1 MDFIQKRIAWFDAFQ
16 RRHPII
22 GFPYAVIK
30 KYGDDEAGKQAALLA
45 YYGFLSLFPLLLV
58 LTTSL
63 KLFLQNDSK
72 LQQQILTDVTNY
84 FPAVLGDTLQPS
96 QGLKGAGV
104 ALVIGVLLT
113 LFGARGVA
121 DIFRGAVNHVWQV
134 PVVKRG
140 GFPVAIVRSLTIMV
154 VGGIGLIAAPII
166 SGYAVSFGHNIVFT
180 LVGLLLTIV
189 ILFTVLLIVFH
200 LALSVRRPSSELW
213 VGALTAAVG
222 LTILQSLGGLLIT
235 SHLRSLNSLYAT
247 FAVALGLLY
256 WLYLQTQVLLYA
268 MEIDSV
274 RVLKLSPRSID
285 QKNLTPEDRIAFR
298 LYAHRNRFHDEEE
311 IDVRTRSKE
320 KCPILERLR
329 HIKED
334 VLEEKD

>member
-1 MDFIQKRIAWFDAFQ
+1 MDFIQKRIARFDAFQ
-16 RRHPII
+16 RKHPLV

-72 LQQQILTDVTNY
+72 LQQQILADVTNY

-96 QGLKGAGV
+96 QGLKGAGI
-104 ALVIGVLLT
+104 ALVVGVLLT

-121 DIFRGAVNHVWQV
+121 DIFRGAMNHVWQV

-140 GFPVAIVRSLTIMV
+140 GFPMAIIRSLIIML
-154 VGGIGLIAAPII
+154 VGGFGLIAAPIL
-166 SGYAVSFGHNIVFT
+166 SGYAVGFGHNIVFT

-189 ILFTVLLIVFH
+189 ILFAVFLIVAR
-200 LALSVRRPSSELW
+200 LALSVSRPVRDLW
-213 VGALTAAVG
+213 VGCLFAAVG
-222 LTILQSLGGLLIT
+222 LTFLQSVGGLIIT
-235 SHLRSLNSLYAT
+235 SHLKSLNSLYAT

-256 WLYLQTQVLLYA
+256 WLYLQTQVILYA

-274 RVLKLSPRSID
+274 RALKLYPRSVD
-285 QKNLTPEDRIAFR
+285 QKNLTPEDRAAFR

-311 IDVRTRSKE
+311 IDVRTKSKE
-320 KCPILERLR
+320 KRPILERLR
-329 HIKED
+329 HIAEDAKENTD
-334 VLEEKD
+334 